1 MSKPPDKPPDRGEG
15 LGIIPLDQSQPATN
29 VTPSRLGGSVG
40 RSAKMR
46 SFAQIVAEEKQSR
59 NILEIK
65 MTRLQIDEEGVMKPA
80 KSLNVEDV
88 SILVFDVMKVKPEEC
103 LGVALSTSRYDTKE
117 IKLKPGV
124 DATQYLTKENPII
137 FKDHEV
143 TVISQTANITKV
155 TFRNVP
161 FNIPDEELINL
172 CECYGEPVDYIV
184 GYEKASKNSRGVMG
198 SSRYVDMK
206 LKPGKQLENFYWME
220 GPLDGDRGCR
230 IAVLHAGQE
239 QQCSHCLRRE
249 NNCPG
254 AGVGKLCQKKGTA
267 RGLIGDYMKHLKVQ
281 HGYMSLKMKYHQ
293 TEFPSLGG
301 QAGDGFKH
309 MVEADKENE
318 EL

>member
-1 MSKPPDKPPDRGEG
+1 MFHSIAASERDSSCYISTTTKGKPFISEKEMSKPPDKPPDRGEG
-15 LGIIPLDQSQPATN
+15 LGMIPLDQVQPATN

-88 SILVFDVMKVKPEEC
+88 SILVFDVMKVKPEDC

-155 TFRNVP
+155 TFRNV
-161 FNIPDEELINL
+161 NL
-172 CECYGEPVDYIV
+172 AYRMR
-184 GYEKASKNSRGVMG
+184 N
-198 SSRYVDMK
+198 
-206 LKPGKQLENFYWME
+206 L
-220 GPLDGDRGCR
+220 
-230 IAVLHAGQE
+230 
-239 QQCSHCLRRE
+239 
-249 NNCPG
+249 
-254 AGVGKLCQKKGTA
+254 
-267 RGLIGDYMKHLKVQ
+267 
-281 HGYMSLKMKYHQ
+281 
-293 TEFPSLGG
+293 
-301 QAGDGFKH
+301 
-309 MVEADKENE
+309 
-318 EL
+318 